1 MTSENKEVSFEQPK
15 PTENI
20 SDSEK
25 PTTAKTEK
33 MYFNYGDEKTKSHA
47 ILVNGARIN
56 AEPLV
61 LATWIDSRGSEMK
74 KAEEEAS
81 MDVDLG
87 KEEDLK
93 NIHEQLEASELE
105 GRSVSCMAAI
115 FREYGDQVAIANRE
129 VKDGAG
135 SEKSGM
141 DPYKLGNQVDFT
153 DKNNLVF
160 VIGEGG
166 KDRMLSL
173 LENPPQASVVDMR
186 MNFRMG
192 TPLFEQNYFSE
203 DGQEQEGGEKN
214 IGFTVR
220 LTYSDDAGKETETK
234 KLFFLFAKS
243 ESEVRNGEEQVDN
256 NQNENEDGEIPLA
269 A

>member
-1 MTSENKEVSFEQPK
+1 MTSDNREGFFEQPN
-15 PTENI
+15 PTEKI
-20 SDSEK
+20 SNPEK
-25 PTTAKTEK
+25 PTIAKEEK

-81 MDVDLG
+81 TGVDLG
-87 KEEDLK
+87 NEEDLE
-93 NIHEQLEASELE
+93 NIHDQLEASELE
-105 GRSVSCMAAI
+105 GKSVSCMAAI

-129 VKDGAG
+129 VKDGEG
-135 SEKSGM
+135 TEKSGM

-166 KDRMLSL
+166 KDSMLSL

-192 TPLFEQNYFSE
+192 PPLFEQNYFSE
-203 DGQEQEGGEKN
+203 DEQGQENGEKN

-220 LTYSDDAGKETETK
+220 LTYSDDAGNETETK

-243 ESEVRNGEEQVDN
+243 ESEVKNGQKQVDS
-256 NQNENEDGEIPLA
+256 NQNEDGETLPA
-269 A
+269 N